1 MTGQPLDGIRVIDIS
16 SPVGTYSTKLL
27 ADLGADVVLVEPPE
41 GDPYR
46 RLGPFRTGASGAEAS
61 LAFAYYQTN
70 KRSITLD
77 LELENDRQVLA
88 GLGRSADVIVISPG
102 ATALWGYRSDT
113 LSLDWASPHSIIC
126 AVTPFGVT
134 GPYSDRPATHLTSFA
149 QGGQMCRVG
158 EPGSPPRGQP
168 GNLHWHLA
176 ATHAA
181 VAMVAALGVRDD
193 VGGQFI
199 DISAQEIEVFHDLT
213 YEAYH
218 SGGLRPGG
226 RNIGIGVP
234 PTGMWQCRDGILDI
248 AAHADRHWAAFLDML
263 DHPEE
268 LAEPSLGDM
277 ALRHQIFDGLSAIIS
292 PLLAEHSRYDLL
304 EKGQQAGLPV
314 CLLNTP
320 SQFIDDP
327 QLEARDYWTDL
338 GRPETGTLRCPAAP
352 VRTTPRLFES
362 APAPLLGE
370 HNEELRAEVRPALH
384 LEPTNPSRRAALE
397 GVRVL
402 SLGAFVAG
410 NTTAQVMAALGADVV
425 KLEAR
430 SHPEVLRNATYN
442 NARQLAIEPSGVPN
456 TPMYASLSRGTR
468 GVAIEM
474 DAQEGQAVFRD
485 LVASCDIVIEN
496 FGASVMRK
504 WGCTF
509 DALVEIQPRL
519 IMASLSGYGRTGP
532 RADYLAYASSI
543 ANFTGLSEI
552 WWPSGTYTDYVTATH
567 AGLAV
572 LGARAHLDKTG
583 EAVYIDA
590 AQIEAF
596 AAMGAGPYLDP
607 LVNGVPA
614 DVGVNAS
621 EGSLLT
627 RVFACAGEDRWAAVE
642 AVTIE
647 HWNSVC
653 AIVGRPD
660 LVADKETSA
669 LGHAEELAA
678 ALDQWAAPLSAITA
692 SHLLCAE
699 GVPAA
704 PVADNEEVYNNP
716 QLHHRQYPQTW
727 ENPDLGR
734 MSNPRSPYRLS
745 VTPGHFERHG
755 PRLGEHTREV
765 LAEWAGLDDAAID
778 GLVDQGTAFDAG

>member
-1 MTGQPLDGIRVIDIS
+1 VTSQPLNGIRVIDLS
-16 SPVGTYSTKLL
+16 SPVGTYCTKLL
-27 ADLGADVVLVEPPE
+27 ADLGADVVLVEPPD

-46 RLGPFRTGASGAEAS
+46 RLGPYRTGASGPEAS

-70 KRSITLD
+70 KKSITLD
-77 LELENDRQVLA
+77 LDLEDDRAVLA
-88 GLGRSADVIVISPG
+88 GLGRSADVVVISPG
-102 ATALWGYRSDT
+102 GAPLWGYQPEALT
-113 LSLDWASPHSIIC
+113 LDWASPDSIVC
-126 AVTPFGVT
+126 AVTPYGAT
-134 GPYSDRPATHLTSFA
+134 GPHRDRPATHLTSFA
-149 QGGQMCRVG
+149 QGGQMCRTG
-158 EPGSPPRGQP
+158 EPGSPPRAQP
-168 GNLHWHLA
+168 GNLHFHLA

-181 VAMVAALGVRDD
+181 LAIVAALGVRDD

-218 SGGLRPGG
+218 SEGLRPGG

-248 AAHADRHWAAFLDML
+248 AAHADRHWEAFLEML

-268 LAEPSLGDM
+268 LAEPALRDM
-277 ALRHQIFDGLSAIIS
+277 ALRHQIFDGLSALIR
-292 PLLAEHSRYDLL
+292 PLLADRSRHELL

-314 CLLNTP
+314 CILNTP
-320 SQFIDDP
+320 SQFIADP

-338 GRPETGTLRCPAAP
+338 GRPETGALRCPAAP
-352 VRTTPRLFES
+352 IRTTPRLFES
-362 APAPLLGE
+362 GPAPLLGE
-370 HNEELRAEVRPALH
+370 HSEDLRSEVRPELRI
-384 LEPTNPSRRAALE
+384 EPANPSRRTALE

-410 NTTAQVMAALGADVV
+410 NTTAQVLAALGADVV

-442 NARQLAIEPSGVPN
+442 NARELAVEPSGATN
-456 TPMYASLSRGTR
+456 TPMYGSLSKGTR
-468 GVAIEM
+468 GVSIEM
-474 DAQEGQAVFRD
+474 DTDGGQAAFRD

-496 FGASVMRK
+496 FGAAVMRK

-532 RADYLAYASSI
+532 RAEYLAYASSI

-567 AGLAV
+567 TALAV
-572 LGARAHLDKTG
+572 LAARAHLQKTG
-583 EAVYIDA
+583 EAVYVDG

-596 AAMGAGPYLDP
+596 AAMGAGAYLDP

-614 DVGVNAS
+614 AVRVNTG

-627 RVFACAGEDRWAAVE
+627 RVFACAGEDRWATVE
-642 AVTIE
+642 AVTVE
-647 HWNSVC
+647 HWNAVC
-653 AIVGRPD
+653 EVVGRPD
-660 LVADKETSA
+660 LITDNETSA
-669 LGHAEELAA
+669 LSDVDDLTA
-678 ALDQWAAPLSAITA
+678 ALDVWAAPLSPTTA
-692 SHLLCAE
+692 SRLLGTE

-704 PVADNEEVYNNP
+704 PVANNEEVYTNP
-716 QLHHRQYPQTW
+716 QLHHRHYPQTW
-727 ENPDLGR
+727 DNPDLGA
-734 MSNPRSPYRLS
+734 MSTPRSPYHLS
-745 VTPGHFERHG
+745 ETPGHFERYG

-765 LAEWAGLDDAAID
+765 LAEWAGLDDGAID
-778 GLVDQGTAFDAG
+778 ALVQQGAAFDAG